1 MMCIIKC
8 NKGFKDNGA
17 PALQQYEAQRVKSLS
32 VRYRRAAGGGR
43 LVCSRPAG

>member
-8 NKGFKDNGA
+8 DKGFEDDGA
-17 PALQQYEAQRVKSLS
+17 PALQQYEAQREKSLS

-43 LVCSRPAG
+43 PGCSRPAS